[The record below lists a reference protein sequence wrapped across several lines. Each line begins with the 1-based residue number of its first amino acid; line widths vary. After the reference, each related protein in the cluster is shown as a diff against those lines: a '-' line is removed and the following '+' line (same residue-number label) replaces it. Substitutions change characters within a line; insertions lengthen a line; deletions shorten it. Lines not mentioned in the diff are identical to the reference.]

1 MSTSENAYWSRE
13 VSQSTRTVYHC
24 QNSGRTAETEYKELE
39 GFKDLSI
46 WLETDSEFLR
56 ETAAEYD
63 CMTSDSMCE
72 AESASLAKER
82 LLKGEP
88 RTRQLPEDRKYR
100 PERMIDLVAKPSVDH
115 KWTKPPVLFSGSSAQ
130 FYSFDIRQYCAYWL
144 SLQAFNKN
152 WRSRIR
158 EYALV
163 MLPEGHVPI
172 LHHRV

>member
-1 MSTSENAYWSRE
+1 LSPKDVDFRE
-13 VSQSTRTVYHC
+13 RILEPRGITINSDSLSLPEPYTHFA
-24 QNSGRTAETEYKELE
+24 SGRTAETKYKELE

-56 ETAAEYD
+56 KTAAEYD

-72 AESASLAKER
+72 AEFASLAKER

-100 PERMIDLVAKPSVDH
+100 PERMIELVAKPSVDH

-130 FYSFDIRQYCAYWL
+130 FYSFDIRPDCAYWL

-152 WRSRIR
+152 WRS
-158 EYALV
+158 
-163 MLPEGHVPI
+163 
-172 LHHRV
+172 